1 MKWGAL
7 YCDLVG
13 VLKKHFRP
21 EKPEPDGSAVGLV
34 RMIQDLQKRQK
45 ELNGIRSCTAELV
58 GMLQDDSVL
67 QELHRLEAM
76 APKESVEPVASSD
89 DVMFG

>member
-21 EKPEPDGSAVGLV
+21 EKPEPDGQAVNLIKMV
-34 RMIQDLQKRQK
+34 QDLQRQQK
-45 ELNGIRSCTAELV
+45 TLNGIRNSAAELV
-58 GMLQDDSVL
+58 KMLQDDAVL
-67 QELHRLEAM
+67 SELHRLEAM
-76 APKESVEPVASSD
+76 APKESAEPVASSD